1 MPHDG
6 MIPITRPLLG
16 EPESE
21 AAKAVLLSGWL
32 AQGPQVEAFE
42 AEFAA
47 FVGAPYACAVS
58 SCTAALAL
66 ALQVLGVG
74 PGDEVVTVS
83 LSFIAGAN
91 CIRARGAEPVFVDVR
106 SDTYNLDPSE
116 LDRAIT
122 PRTKAILCAHQIG
135 MPCELPAILAV
146 AAAHGIPVIEDAA
159 CAAGS
164 EIMLDGEWRRIGRP
178 QADIAC
184 FSFHPT
190 KVITTGEGGM
200 LTTANP
206 DYDRMFRRLRQ
217 HGMDIASDVRH
228 GAAKVMFESYLIE
241 GFNYRMTDM
250 QAAIGRR
257 QLARLPGIVARRRTL
272 AERYR
277 ALLGSASALGLPH
290 EPGWARSNWQR
301 YCVAL
306 PEHLGQRDAMQAL
319 RDRGVATSRG
329 VMCAHREPAYAKSA
343 RRPLPRSE
351 AAQDRCLLIPLY
363 PQMSDEEQ
371 DRVASALEEICRP

>member
-21 AAKAVLLSGWL
+21 AARAVLLSGWL

-47 FVGAPYACAVS
+47 FVGAPLACAVS

-91 CIRARGAEPVFVDVR
+91 CIRARGAEPVFVDVT
-106 SDTYNLDPSE
+106 SDTHNLDPSE

-135 MPCELPAILAV
+135 MPCDLPSILAV
-146 AAAHGIPVIEDAA
+146 AAARGIPVIEDAA

-164 EIMLDGEWRRIGRP
+164 EILLDGEWQRIGRP

-200 LTTANP
+200 LTTRNAEH
-206 DYDRMFRRLRQ
+206 DRMFRRLRQ
-217 HGMDIASDVRH
+217 HGMDVASDVRH
-228 GAAKVMFESYLIE
+228 GAEKVIFERYLTE
-241 GFNYRMTDM
+241 GFNYRMTDL

-257 QLARLPGIVARRRTL
+257 QLARLLGIVARRRAL

-277 ALLGSASALGLPH
+277 ELLGGATMLGLPP
-290 EPGWARSNWQR
+290 EPNWARSNWQR
-301 YCVAL
+301 FCVRL
-306 PEHLGQRDAMQAL
+306 PDHVDQRGAMQAL

-329 VMCAHREPAYAKSA
+329 VMCVHREPAYAASA

-351 AAQDRCLLIPLY
+351 AAQDGCLLIPLY
-363 PQMSDEEQ
+363 PQMSDGEQ
-371 DRVASALEEICRP
+371 ERVAAALEHVCRQ